1 MSKPRDYQPVYGDST
16 FKTGIDLGS
25 TAQPR
30 RPSIGGGAT
39 SLAALSAQFEEELM
53 KLPNV
58 VNYVAL
64 RETFLS
70 EAPFIKRSNR
80 KFWKRWI
87 DSKQY
92 LQVLGSSLRIL
103 TDCITDNGVVYAG
116 KLFQIPKDKNK
127 RASSAPNFDGSFDPS
142 DGIAGEGNR
151 GTLFLSRTTMVR
163 LPTQQSNSNNSNTG
177 ASYNNNQASFQQWLS
192 TIDLQAVLME
202 KIAINISEMLL
213 MDRDK
218 KGGVFSTTGHD
229 MLFSR
234 LPELLSYMSIQ
245 ALIATIPKLS
255 RIFNSVKFRELLLDW
270 FTELINGMK
279 ITNCHIDREWLFKNS
294 NENPLILI
302 GEPTS
307 LSKSY
312 RKFGHTI
319 QSQQEKRKN
328 IRRLP
333 SLGDGGSSRSRSPD
347 NFHNHSNISS
357 PFMRMSTGN
366 MTPFTPQG
374 TSTSG
379 RPQQTVTFD
388 QTNNSNNINRF
399 ASTTYDSY
407 DTNVLPSK
415 MTESNKNND
424 NNSLASSASSV
435 STSLPALQNSRYS
448 SAKSTMILQHS
459 PLVQLYLNMGREE
472 SSSSHYLPVS
482 EERGVPSA
490 SSDYVCQNPLKL
502 TMTHL
507 PNRPIVSMQSH
518 VVHQEG
524 KFREKK
530 MNHTT
535 LKKVIKESKKNRESI
550 LENKEATVH
559 QMKYD
564 IHKMRKAYKIQIA
577 LLEKKP
583 VTQKELLL
591 AATAYESIKMSG
603 NTPNGGTN
611 HHLQNGLNQGS
622 GFLSHNSGD
631 FLSGGNSV
639 MSNES

>member
-1 MSKPRDYQPVYGDST
+1 MSKPRDYQVVYGDST

-25 TAQPR
+25 ASQPR
-30 RPSIGGGAT
+30 RPSVGGREISSA
-39 SLAALSAQFEEELM
+39 SLTAQYEEELM

-116 KLFQIPKDKNK
+116 KLFQIPKDKVK
-127 RASSAPNFDGSFDPS
+127 RASSAPNFDSSFDAS

-151 GTLFLSRTTMVR
+151 GTLFLSRTTMIR
-163 LPTQQSNSNNSNTG
+163 MPQQGISNNSNSNTSG
-177 ASYNNNQASFQQWLS
+177 SYNNNQASFQRWLS

-202 KIAINISEMLL
+202 KIAISTSEMLL

-255 RIFNSVKFRELLLDW
+255 RVFNSVKFRELLLDW
-270 FTELINGMK
+270 FTELINGIK

-312 RKFGHTI
+312 RKFGNHMQTLT
-319 QSQQEKRKN
+319 QDHQKKKN

-333 SLGDGGSSRSRSPD
+333 SLGGSSRSPSPD
-347 NFHNHSNISS
+347 NFHAHSNISS

-366 MTPFTPQG
+366 MTPFTSQG
-374 TSTSG
+374 AATTTR
-379 RPQQTVTFD
+379 RPQQTVSFD
-388 QTNNSNNINRF
+388 QTNNSNNMNQY

-407 DTNVLPSK
+407 DASMMGPSK
-415 MTESNKNND
+415 IMTESNKNND
-424 NNSLASSASSV
+424 NSSFASSASSSV
-435 STSLPALQNSRYS
+435 TSLPALQNSLYS
-448 SAKSTMILQHS
+448 SAKSTMVLQHS
-459 PLVQLYLNMGREE
+459 PLVQLYLNMGRENAAAA
-472 SSSSHYLPVS
+472 HYLPVS

-490 SSDYVCQNPLKL
+490 SSDYICKNPLKL
-502 TMTHL
+502 TMTHI

-530 MNHTT
+530 MNHST
-535 LKKVIKESKKNRESI
+535 LKKVIKESKKNREAI
-550 LENKEATVH
+550 LENKESTIH

-564 IHKMRKAYKIQIA
+564 LHKMRKAYKIQLA
-577 LLEKKP
+577 LLDKKTCDTEG
-583 VTQKELLL
+583 VVV
-591 AATAYESIKMSG
+591 S
-603 NTPNGGTN
+603 
-611 HHLQNGLNQGS
+611 
-622 GFLSHNSGD
+622 
-631 FLSGGNSV
+631 
-639 MSNES
+639 SNRI